1 MEYLA
6 KMYADLVEASERAL
20 TQEDATRLGVPM
32 VPAFIRTKVIA
43 EIERRQAAA

>member
-1 MEYLA
+1 MVSL
-6 KMYADLVEASERAL
+6 YADLVEFGERAL
-20 TQEDATRLGVPM
+20 TQDDATRLGVPM

>member
-1 MEYLA
+1 MVSL
-6 KMYADLVEASERAL
+6 YADLVEFGVRAV

-32 VPAFIRTKVIA
+32 VPAFLRVKVVA

>member
-1 MEYLA
+1 MAVL
-6 KMYADLVEASERAL
+6 YADLVEASERAL

-32 VPAFIRTKVIA
+32 VPAFIRTKTIA